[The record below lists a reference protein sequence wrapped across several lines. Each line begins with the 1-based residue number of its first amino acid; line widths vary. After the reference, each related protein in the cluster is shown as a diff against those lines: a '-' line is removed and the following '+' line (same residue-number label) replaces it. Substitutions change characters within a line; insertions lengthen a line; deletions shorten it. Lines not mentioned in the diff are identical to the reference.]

1 MKKLVTRAG
10 AVTTAQ
16 VDGYHIEERLL
27 DRILIEVSD
36 KGGGS
41 LEVAFHEKDQRYL
54 SQFSAAQHAHWLN
67 VAMLHVE
74 SGCALET
81 LQGKQA
87 WITDEAP
94 TKPMS
99 YITAMRPARQE
110 FELPP
115 ELEFLRRTSP
125 SI

>member
-1 MKKLVTRAG
+1 MKRLVTRAG

-27 DRILIEVSD
+27 DCILIEVSD
-36 KGGGS
+36 KGGGN

-67 VAMLHVE
+67 EAMLHVE

-81 LQGKQA
+81 LQGEPA

-94 TKPMS
+94 TQPIS
-99 YITAMRPARQE
+99 YLKAMRPARHE

-115 ELEFLRRTSP
+115 ELEFLRRT
-125 SI
+125 